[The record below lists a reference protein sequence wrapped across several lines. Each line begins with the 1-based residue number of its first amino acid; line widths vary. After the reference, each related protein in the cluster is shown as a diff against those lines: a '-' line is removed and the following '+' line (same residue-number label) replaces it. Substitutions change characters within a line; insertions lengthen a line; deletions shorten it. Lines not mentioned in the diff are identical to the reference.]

1 MIKSLTFKNFKALR
15 DSTLPLGPFT
25 LIVGPNGSGKSSV
38 FQAMEAL
45 RNAQPLDWK
54 TVMSAGE
61 PPDPPI
67 TISGVFGVPIEGCSA
82 TLTGGPGGARF
93 VVKNANGADPSQIVF
108 QRMVDLL
115 GSLRVYSFL
124 PDLIARPATL
134 VPTTEI
140 GPNGQELAVVIDRL
154 RDNHP
159 ERFEALN
166 EELGRWLPEFDRV
179 LFDTPS
185 QGTRAIQLRTRSGGH
200 AIPAAQLSQG
210 TLVALAILTLAHL
223 PNPPSIVC
231 LEEPDHGMHPR
242 LLRDVQDAIYRLA
255 YPKEHGEGR
264 PPVQVIAT
272 THSPYFLDLFR
283 EHREEIVIAH
293 KLENNVRFERLS
305 EYPNI
310 EEILQDTHLGDVW
323 YTGVLGGVPGER

>member
-1 MIKSLTFKNFKALR
+1 MIKSLTFRNFKALR
-15 DSTLPLGPFT
+15 DTVLPLGPFT

-38 FQAMEAL
+38 FQGLKALQDPRALDPAQVLSTGVSQQDGMQIVADWDSLRFPSQAAL
-45 RNAQPLDWK
+45 RWPLRSGS
-54 TVMSAGE
+54 TNGSVT
-61 PPDPPI
+61 
-67 TISGVFGVPIEGCSA
+67 TI
-82 TLTGGPGGARF
+82 
-93 VVKNANGADPSQIVF
+93 GADATSMMRVLSGFRSYSFSAEQVAAPSQ
-108 QRMVDLL
+108 
-115 GSLRVYSFL
+115 
-124 PDLIARPATL
+124 LI
-134 VPTTEI
+134 PTAEI
-140 GPNGQELAVVIDRL
+140 GPSGEKLAVVLDRL

-185 QGTRAIQLRTRSGGH
+185 PGTRAIQLRTRSGGH

-223 PNPPSIVC
+223 PDPPALVG

-255 YPKEHGEGR
+255 YPKDHGEDR

-293 KLENNVRFERLS
+293 KLEDNVRFERLS
-305 EYPNI
+305 DYPNI
-310 EEILQDTHLGDVW
+310 EEILQDSHLGDVW